1 MAWMSSQLN
10 FRGVSDYETAKK
22 FIEEHKKLNTYHI
35 GRTAIDR
42 GYCTI
47 SEIGDDI
54 YVSSN
59 VWNPAEVLLALH
71 PDNSITLLPQVPT
84 ELMDAQFH
92 QGTSKEA
99 LNFYETRR
107 IGQMNRTFAG
117 LTSSP
122 YRSRSIVLHLSK
134 LIDLR
139 RVKGRVYITPK
150 NSEKSSGKL
159 IKCGKCRGSGLVDV
173 ECSEVE
179 LCFVDSY
186 KSSVLKDGPSECYHH
201 GLIEIPPHVNVTINM
216 SKKNKETIAKFQYEH
231 RIHSHSKCQH
241 DLPYQHKIYRGKD
254 CVSCGGTGKRDIGN
268 KHTPI
273 ELTRGDY
280 SLKLFDARVVKNPA
294 RNDGR
299 KVKVSAKLQIALRRY
314 FNTTP

>member
-10 FRGVSDYETAKK
+10 FRGISDYETAKK
-22 FIEEHKKLNTYHI
+22 FIEERKQSNTYAP
-35 GRTAIDR
+35 GKSAIDR
-42 GYCTI
+42 GYCTV
-47 SEIGDDI
+47 SEIGEDI

-59 VWNPAEVLLALH
+59 VWNPSEVLLALH
-71 PDNSITLLPQVPT
+71 PDHSITLLPQIPI
-84 ELMDAQFH
+84 ELLEAQFQH
-92 QGTSKEA
+92 GTSKESLA
-99 LNFYETRR
+99 FYETRR
-107 IGQMNRTFAG
+107 QSIMYKNFNG
-117 LTSSP
+117 LTSAP
-122 YRSRSIVLHLSK
+122 YRSRAIVLHFSK

-139 RVKGRVYITPK
+139 RVKGWIYITPK
-150 NSEKSSGKL
+150 SSEKSSSKL
-159 IKCGKCRGSGLVDV
+159 IRCGKCRGSGLVDV

-179 LCFVDSY
+179 LCFNDSY
-186 KSSVLKDGPSECYHH
+186 KSSVPKDDPLHCDRH

-216 SKKNKETIAKFQYEH
+216 TKKDKEHTARYNYEH

-254 CVSCGGTGKRDIGN
+254 CVSCSGTGKRDIGG
-268 KHTPI
+268 KYTPI
-273 ELTRGDY
+273 ELTQGDY